1 MLSSIKPSTFGQNFL
16 TLNFRAKFPS
26 ITSINN
32 AIIRNKKVKSLSSF
46 IIEIIEKKLIKIP
59 VPVNKCT
66 KYALITL
73 IFRGKF
79 FFTILK

>member
-16 TLNFRAKFPS
+16 TLYFLAKFPS
-26 ITSINN
+26 TTSINN

-46 IIEIIEKKLIKIP
+46 NIEIIEKKLIKIP

-66 KYALITL
+66 KYALIT
-73 IFRGKF
+73 
-79 FFTILK
+79 

>member
-1 MLSSIKPSTFGQNFL
+1 MLSSITPSTFGQNFL
-16 TLNFRAKFPS
+16 TLNFLAKFPS

-32 AIIRNKKVKSLSSF
+32 AIIRNKKVKILSSF

-66 KYALITL
+66 KYALIT
-73 IFRGKF
+73 
-79 FFTILK
+79 

>member
-16 TLNFRAKFPS
+16 TLYFLAKFPS
-26 ITSINN
+26 TTSINN

-46 IIEIIEKKLIKIP
+46 NIEIIEKKLIKMP
-59 VPVNKCT
+59 VPVSKCT

-73 IFRGKF
+73 IFRGRF
-79 FFTILK
+79 FFTVLK